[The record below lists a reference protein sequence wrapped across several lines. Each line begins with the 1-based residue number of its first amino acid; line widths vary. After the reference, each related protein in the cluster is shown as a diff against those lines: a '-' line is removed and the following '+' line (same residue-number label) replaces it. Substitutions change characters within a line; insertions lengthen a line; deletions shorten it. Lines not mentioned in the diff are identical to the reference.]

1 MGLTFIE
8 SSFPEDSKAL
18 IRIKGCTLLAKI
30 MLNKELFY
38 TLFFHIF
45 YESVTDWQT
54 HPLIDL
60 LARDEKPKF
69 LKDFYTN
76 YMDLKKREKKEK
88 WERYSHSLSI
98 PLAGGRRKR
107 WKKNAWSPPPRRRAV
122 SLQKGTNQPATR
134 MSLNRSQRSCR
145 STKYGTQAKT

>member
-45 YESVTDWQT
+45 YESVTD
-54 HPLIDL
+54 
-60 LARDEKPKF
+60 
-69 LKDFYTN
+69 
-76 YMDLKKREKKEK
+76 
-88 WERYSHSLSI
+88 
-98 PLAGGRRKR
+98 
-107 WKKNAWSPPPRRRAV
+107 
-122 SLQKGTNQPATR
+122 
-134 MSLNRSQRSCR
+134 
-145 STKYGTQAKT
+145 